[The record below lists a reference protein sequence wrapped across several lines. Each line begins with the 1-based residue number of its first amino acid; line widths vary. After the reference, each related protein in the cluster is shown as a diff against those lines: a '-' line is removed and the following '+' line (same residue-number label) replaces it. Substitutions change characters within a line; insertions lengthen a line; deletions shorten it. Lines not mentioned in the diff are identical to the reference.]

1 MIRERQDISDLLIRI
16 GFFVLF
22 CLMICS
28 FSEKAIKHD
37 RDVAKQETAFAIKSN
52 FTKAVS
58 VVPAQLPAYHKDL
71 VVAFDKANFRFSDIT
86 LVKFTDNIEIT
97 QISSY
102 LQKQQQI
109 IKPKLIAKFYYHL
122 FSQDSDEFSILS

>member
-1 MIRERQDISDLLIRI
+1 MREKQDINDLLIRI

-28 FSEKAIKHD
+28 FSEKSINQNHD
-37 RDVAKQETAFAIKSN
+37 IAKQEIVFAIKSN
-52 FTKAVS
+52 ITKAVS
-58 VVPAQLPAYHKDL
+58 VVSPQLPAYQKDW
-71 VVAFDKANFRFSDIT
+71 VVVVDKANFRFSDIS
-86 LVKFTDNIEIT
+86 LVKFSDTNEII
-97 QISSY
+97 QKYSY

-109 IKPKLIAKFYYHL
+109 IKPKLITRFYYLL